1 MPKRHLRG
9 HRPST
14 EGKTRMR
21 KSVTAGALALATMAS
36 LLSGCASETGSASD
50 GAENPLA
57 QVKAADLVPEN
68 IVGLGPNGVK
78 SGTLEDIKLT
88 DDEVNQAK
96 QRKFR
101 VGIVMQ
107 TMNIEWSTE
116 QVRGI
121 TERLKKYDAE
131 VVGVADPNFDVQ
143 KQVSSIE
150 NMIQLKPDAII
161 SIPVDDTATAE
172 AYRKIGA
179 AGIKLIMMDNVPSG
193 LEYPKDYQ
201 GMVSSDN
208 QGNGAVC
215 AEALAK
221 YIPEGGTVGVLDFG
235 VDFFVTKER
244 MKGFVDWMKQ
254 NRPDIKIKVAEFLD
268 PANSGKDAGN
278 FLTANPDV
286 QGMFTEWEVPAVG
299 IDQALRAQG
308 KTMPI
313 TAVNIASD
321 VAADLASGGNIK
333 ALSAQVPYDQGLAEA
348 DMAVKVLLGG
358 TAPNW
363 LAFPAVPVLQNNVL
377 DAWKQVYHQDPPSQL
392 TEICTSTE
400 GCS

>member
-1 MPKRHLRG
+1 MRRSAAVAMVALASITSLLTG
-9 HRPST
+9 CSSDTGSGGAGST
-14 EGKTRMR
+14 G
-21 KSVTAGALALATMAS
+21 SGDPLANVTAKELIP
-36 LLSGCASETGSASD
+36 SG
-50 GAENPLA
+50 
-57 QVKAADLVPEN
+57 

-78 SGTLEDIKLT
+78 SGTLDQIKLT
-88 DDEVNQAK
+88 DDEVAK
-96 QRKFR
+96 ARERKFR

-116 QVRGI
+116 QVRAI
-121 TERLKKYDAE
+121 KNRLKEYNAE
-131 VVGVADPNFDVQ
+131 VIGVVDPNFDVT
-143 KQVSSIE
+143 KQVSGIE

-179 AGIKLIMMDNVPSG
+179 AGIKLIMMDNVPKG
-193 LEYPKDYQ
+193 LKYPDDYQ

-215 AEALAK
+215 AQALAK
-221 YIPEGGTVGVLDFG
+221 FIPKGGTVGVLDFG

-244 MKGFVDWMKQ
+244 MKGFVDWMKA
-254 NRPDIKIKVAEFLD
+254 NRSDIKIKTTEFLD

-308 KTMPI
+308 KNVPI

-321 VAADLASGGNIK
+321 VAMDLATGGNIK
-333 ALSAQVPYDQGLAEA
+333 ALGAQVPYDQGLAEA
-348 DMAVKVLLGG
+348 DMAIKVLLGG
-358 TAPNW
+358 SVPNW
-363 LAFPAVPVLQNNVL
+363 VAFPSVPVLQNNVL
-377 DAWKQVYHQDPPSQL
+377 DAWKQVYHQDPPAELVKASQA
-392 TEICTSTE
+392 TNGSK
-400 GCS
+400 

>member
-1 MPKRHLRG
+1 
-9 HRPST
+9 
-14 EGKTRMR
+14 MR
-21 KSVTAGALALATMAS
+21 RSATAGALALATMAA
-36 LLSGCASETGSASD
+36 LLTGCASDTGGSAA

-57 QVKAADLVPEN
+57 KVKAADLVPAN

-88 DDEVNQAK
+88 DEQVNLAK

-116 QVRGI
+116 QVRAI

-143 KQVSSIE
+143 KQVSGIE

-179 AGIKLIMMDNVPSG
+179 AGIKLIMMDNVPTG
-193 LEYPKDYQ
+193 LTYPNDYQ

-208 QGNGAVC
+208 QGNGAVS

-244 MKGFVDWMKQ
+244 MKGFVDWTKQ
-254 NRPDIKIKVAEFLD
+254 NRPDIKIKIAEFLD

-321 VAADLASGGNIK
+321 VAADLATGGNIK
-333 ALSAQVPYDQGLAEA
+333 ALGAQVPYDQGLAEA

-377 DAWKQVYHQDPPSQL
+377 EAWKQVYHQDPPNQL
-392 TEICTSTE
+392 ADACKATE
-400 GCS
+400 GCG

>member
-1 MPKRHLRG
+1 M
-9 HRPST
+9 
-14 EGKTRMR
+14 KT
-21 KSVTAGALALATMAS
+21 TATAAAIVLAAMAAV
-36 LLSGCASETGSASD
+36 LTGCGSESAASSA

-57 QVKAADLVPEN
+57 QVKAQELVPQE
-68 IVGLGPNGVK
+68 IVGLGPNGVS
-78 SGTLEDIKLT
+78 SGHLDAVKLT
-88 DDEVNQAK
+88 DQEVNQAK

-121 TERLKKYDAE
+121 TEQLKKYDAE

-143 KQVSSIE
+143 KQVSGIE

-193 LEYPKDYQ
+193 LKFPSDYQ

-221 YIPEGGTVGVLDFG
+221 YIPQGGTVGVLDFG

-244 MKGFVDWMKQ
+244 MKGFVDWMKK
-254 NRPDIKIKVAEFLD
+254 NRPDIKIKVSEFLD
-268 PANSGKDAGN
+268 PATSGKDAGN

-308 KTMPI
+308 KAIPI

-321 VAADLASGGNIK
+321 VATDLATGGNIK
-333 ALSAQVPYDQGLAEA
+333 ALSAQVPYDQGMAEA
-348 DMAVKVLLGG
+348 DMALKVLLGG
-358 TAPNW
+358 SAPNW

-377 DAWKQVYHQDPPSQL
+377 AAWKQVYHQDPPSQL
-392 TEICTSTE
+392 TETCKSTE
-400 GCS
+400 GCR

>member
-1 MPKRHLRG
+1 
-9 HRPST
+9 
-14 EGKTRMR
+14 MR

-96 QRKFR
+96 QKKFR

-121 TERLKKYDAE
+121 TEQLKKYDAE

>member
-1 MPKRHLRG
+1 M
-9 HRPST
+9 
-14 EGKTRMR
+14 KT
-21 KSVTAGALALATMAS
+21 TATAAAIVLAAMAALLTGCGSESAAS
-36 LLSGCASETGSASD
+36 SG

-57 QVKAADLVPEN
+57 QVKAQELVPQE

-78 SGTLEDIKLT
+78 SGDLDAIKLT
-88 DDEVNQAK
+88 DQEVNQAK

-121 TERLKKYDAE
+121 TEQLKKYDAE

-143 KQVSSIE
+143 KQVSGIE

-193 LEYPKDYQ
+193 LKYPSDYQ

-221 YIPEGGTVGVLDFG
+221 YIPQGGTVGVLDFG

-244 MKGFVDWMKQ
+244 MKGFVDWMKK
-254 NRPDIKIKVAEFLD
+254 NRPDIKIKVSEFLD
-268 PANSGKDAGN
+268 PATSGKDAGN

-308 KTMPI
+308 KAMPI

-321 VAADLASGGNIK
+321 VATDLATGGNIK

-348 DMAVKVLLGG
+348 DMAIKVLLGG
-358 TAPNW
+358 SAPNW

-377 DAWKQVYHQDPPSQL
+377 EAWKQVYHQDPPSQL
-392 TEICTSTE
+392 TETCKSTE
-400 GCS
+400 GCR

>member
-1 MPKRHLRG
+1 
-9 HRPST
+9 
-14 EGKTRMR
+14 MR
-21 KSVTAGALALATMAS
+21 TSVTAGALALATMAS
-36 LLSGCASETGSASD
+36 LLAGCASDTKGSAG

-57 QVKAADLVPEN
+57 QVNAKELVPEN

-78 SGTLEDIKLT
+78 SGTLDDIKLT
-88 DDEVNQAK
+88 DEEVAQAK
-96 QRKFR
+96 QHKFR
-101 VGIVMQ
+101 IGIVMQ

-121 TERLKKYDAE
+121 TERLKKYNAE
-131 VVGVADPNFDVQ
+131 VIGVADPNFDVQ
-143 KQVSSIE
+143 KQVSGIE
-150 NMIQLKPDAII
+150 NMIQLKPDAIV

-193 LEYPKDYQ
+193 LKYPTDYQ

-221 YIPEGGTVGVLDFG
+221 YIPQGGTVGVLDFG

-244 MKGFVDWMKQ
+244 MKGFVDWMKK
-254 NRPDIKIKVAEFLD
+254 NRPDIKIKVTEFLD

-308 KTMPI
+308 KTVPI

-321 VAADLASGGNIK
+321 VAADLATGGNIK

-358 TAPNW
+358 SAPNW
-363 LAFPAVPVLQNNVL
+363 LAFPAVPVLQNNL
-377 DAWKQVYHQDPPSQL
+377 TDAWKQVYHQDPPSQL
-392 TEICTSTE
+392 TEACKSTD

>member
-1 MPKRHLRG
+1 
-9 HRPST
+9 
-14 EGKTRMR
+14 MR

>member
-1 MPKRHLRG
+1 MKLTPR
-9 HRPST
+9 
-14 EGKTRMR
+14 TRLAAAL
-21 KSVTAGALALATMAS
+21 SIASITALALVGCT
-36 LLSGCASETGSASD
+36 SGSTSPTAAPDAPS
-50 GAENPLA
+50 NPLA
-57 QVKAADLVPEN
+57 DVDAASLVPPQ
-68 IVGLGPNGVK
+68 IVGLGPGGVE
-78 SGTLEDIKLT
+78 SGDLSEVELT
-88 DDEVNQAK
+88 DAEIAQAK
-96 QRKFR
+96 EEKFR

-107 TMNIEWSTE
+107 TMDIEWSTE
-116 QVRGI
+116 QVRAI
-121 TERLKKYDAE
+121 TDRLAEYDAE
-131 VVGVADPNFDVQ
+131 VVGVVDPAFDVQ
-143 KQVSSIE
+143 SQISGIE
-150 NMIQLKPDAII
+150 NMIQLEPDAII

-179 AGIKLIMMDNVPSG
+179 AGIKLIMMDNVPTG
-193 LEYPKDYQ
+193 LEYPTDYQ

-215 AEALAK
+215 AEALAA

-244 MKGFVDWMKQ
+244 MKGFVDWMEK
-254 NRPDIKIKVAEFLD
+254 NRPDITIKVAEFLD
-268 PANSGKDAGN
+268 AAQSLQDATD

-286 QGMFTEWEVPAVG
+286 QGMFTEWEVPAVA

-321 VAADLASGGNIK
+321 VAADLAGGGNIK

-348 DMAVKVLLGG
+348 DMAIKVLLGG
-358 TAPNW
+358 SVPNW

-377 DAWKQVYHQDPPSQL
+377 EAWEQIYHQDPPQQL
-392 TEICTSTE
+392 VEICEATKAC
-400 GCS
+400 G

>member
-1 MPKRHLRG
+1 M
-9 HRPST
+9 
-14 EGKTRMR
+14 
-21 KSVTAGALALATMAS
+21 AALLTGCSSESAAS
-36 LLSGCASETGSASD
+36 SA

-57 QVKAADLVPEN
+57 QVKAQDLVPQK
-68 IVGLGPNGVK
+68 IVGLGPNGVS
-78 SGTLEDIKLT
+78 SGLLDDIKLT
-88 DDEVNQAK
+88 DQEVNQAK

-121 TERLKKYDAE
+121 TEQLKKYDAE

-143 KQVSSIE
+143 KQVSGIE

-193 LEYPKDYQ
+193 LKYPSDYQ

-221 YIPEGGTVGVLDFG
+221 YIPQGGTVGVLDFG

-244 MKGFVDWMKQ
+244 MKGFVDWMKK
-254 NRPDIKIKVAEFLD
+254 NRPDIKIKVSEFLD

-308 KTMPI
+308 KAMPI

-321 VAADLASGGNIK
+321 VATDLATGGNIK

-358 TAPNW
+358 NAPNW

-377 DAWKQVYHQDPPSQL
+377 EAWKQVYHQDPPSQL
-392 TEICTSTE
+392 TEACKSTE
-400 GCS
+400 GCR

>member
-1 MPKRHLRG
+1 
-9 HRPST
+9 
-14 EGKTRMR
+14 MR
-21 KSVTAGALALATMAS
+21 KTAAAAATALATMAA
-36 LLSGCASETGSASD
+36 LLTGCASDTAGASG
-50 GAENPLA
+50 GADNPLA
-57 QVKAADLVPEN
+57 QVTAEELVPEN

-78 SGTLEDIKLT
+78 SGTLDDIKLT
-88 DDEVNQAK
+88 EDEVRQAK
-96 QRKFR
+96 ERKFR

-116 QVRGI
+116 QVRAI

-193 LEYPKDYQ
+193 LKYPVDYQ

-308 KTMPI
+308 KSMPI

-321 VAADLASGGNIK
+321 VAADLATGGNIK

-348 DMAVKVLLGG
+348 DMAIKVLLGG
-358 TAPNW
+358 SAPNW

-377 DAWKQVYHQDPPSQL
+377 EAWKQVYHQDPPQQL
-392 TEICTSTE
+392 VDACESTD
-400 GCS
+400 GCK

>member
-1 MPKRHLRG
+1 
-9 HRPST
+9 
-14 EGKTRMR
+14 MR
-21 KSVTAGALALATMAS
+21 RSATAGALALATIAA
-36 LLSGCASETGSASD
+36 LLTGCSSGSGVAAGVN
-50 GAENPLA
+50 ENPLA
-57 QVKAADLVPEN
+57 QVKAEDLVPAD

-78 SGTLEDIKLT
+78 SGTLDDIKLT
-88 DDEVNQAK
+88 EAEVNQAK
-96 QRKFR
+96 ERKFR

-116 QVRGI
+116 QVRAI
-121 TERLKKYDAE
+121 TERLKMYDAE

-193 LEYPKDYQ
+193 LKYPTDYQ

-244 MKGFVDWMKQ
+244 MKGFVDWMKA

-321 VAADLASGGNIK
+321 VAADLATGGNIK

-348 DMAVKVLLGG
+348 DMAIKVLLGG

-377 DAWKQVYHQDPPSQL
+377 QAWKQVYHQDPPAQL
-392 TEICTSTE
+392 VEACESTE
-400 GCS
+400 GCQ

>member
-1 MPKRHLRG
+1 
-9 HRPST
+9 
-14 EGKTRMR
+14 MR
-21 KSVTAGALALATMAS
+21 KSVTAGVLALSTMAS
-36 LLSGCASETGSASD
+36 LLAGCASDTGGTPSD
-50 GAENPLA
+50 TENPLA

-78 SGTLEDIKLT
+78 SGTLDDIKLT
-88 DDEVNQAK
+88 DEEVSQAK
-96 QRKFR
+96 QQKYR

-131 VVGVADPNFDVQ
+131 VIGVADPNFDVQ

-193 LEYPKDYQ
+193 LKYPADYQ

-321 VAADLASGGNIK
+321 VAADLATGGNIK

-363 LAFPAVPVLQNNVL
+363 LAFPAVPVLQNNLL

-392 TEICTSTE
+392 TEACKSSE
-400 GCS
+400 GCA

>member
-1 MPKRHLRG
+1 
-9 HRPST
+9 
-14 EGKTRMR
+14 MR
-21 KSVTAGALALATMAS
+21 KTAAAAATALATMAA
-36 LLSGCASETGSASD
+36 LLTGCASDTAGASG
-50 GAENPLA
+50 GADNPLA
-57 QVKAADLVPEN
+57 QVTAEELVPEN

-78 SGTLEDIKLT
+78 SGTLDDIKLT
-88 DDEVNQAK
+88 EDEVRQAK
-96 QRKFR
+96 ERKFR

-116 QVRGI
+116 QVRAI

-193 LEYPKDYQ
+193 LKYPVDYQ

-308 KTMPI
+308 KSMPI

-321 VAADLASGGNIK
+321 VAADLATGGNIK

-348 DMAVKVLLGG
+348 DMAIKVLLGG
-358 TAPNW
+358 SVPNW

-377 DAWKQVYHQDPPSQL
+377 EAWKQVYHQDPPQQL
-392 TEICTSTE
+392 VDACESTD
-400 GCS
+400 GCK

>member
-1 MPKRHLRG
+1 MMQLPRHRLAAVL
-9 HRPST
+9 SIAAIT
-14 EGKTRMR
+14 
-21 KSVTAGALALATMAS
+21 ALALVGCTTDATDPTSTPDAP
-36 LLSGCASETGSASD
+36 A
-50 GAENPLA
+50 NPLA
-57 QVKAADLVPEN
+57 DVDAATLVPPQ
-68 IVGLGPNGVK
+68 IVGLGPGGVK
-78 SGTLEDIKLT
+78 SGDLSEVELT
-88 DDEVNQAK
+88 DAEIAQAK
-96 QRKFR
+96 SEKYR

-107 TMNIEWSTE
+107 TMDIEWSTE
-116 QVRGI
+116 QVRAI
-121 TERLKKYDAE
+121 TDRLAEYDAE
-131 VVGVADPNFDVQ
+131 VIGVVDPAFDVQ
-143 KQVSSIE
+143 SQISGIE

-179 AGIKLIMMDNVPSG
+179 AGIKLIMMDNVPTG
-193 LEYPKDYQ
+193 LEYPTDYQ

-215 AEALAK
+215 AEALAA

-244 MKGFVDWMKQ
+244 MRGFVGWMEE
-254 NRPDIKIKVAEFLD
+254 NRPDITIKVAEFLD
-268 PANSGKDAGN
+268 PGQATQDATD

-286 QGMFTEWEVPAVG
+286 QGMFTEWEVPAVA

-308 KTMPI
+308 KSLPI

-321 VAADLASGGNIK
+321 VAADLAGGGNIK

-348 DMAVKVLLGG
+348 DMAIKVLLGG
-358 TAPNW
+358 SVPNW

-377 DAWKQVYHQDPPSQL
+377 EAWERVYHQDPPQQL
-392 TEICTSTE
+392 VDICESTE
-400 GCS
+400 GCG

>member
-1 MPKRHLRG
+1 
-9 HRPST
+9 
-14 EGKTRMR
+14 MR
-21 KSVTAGALALATMAS
+21 RSATVWTVAFATIATLLA
-36 LLSGCASETGSASD
+36 GCASETGSASN

-57 QVKAADLVPEN
+57 QVNAESLVPKN

-78 SGTLEDIKLT
+78 SGILEDIKLT
-88 DDEVNQAK
+88 ADEVNQAK
-96 QRKFR
+96 QKKFR

-116 QVRGI
+116 QVRAI
-121 TERLKKYDAE
+121 TDRLKTYDAE
-131 VVGVADPNFDVQ
+131 VIGVADPNFDVQ

-179 AGIKLIMMDNVPSG
+179 AGIKLIMMDNVPAG
-193 LEYPKDYQ
+193 LQYPKDYQ

-221 YIPEGGTVGVLDFG
+221 YIPQGGTVGVLDFG

-333 ALSAQVPYDQGLAEA
+333 ALGAQVPYDQGLAEA

-377 DAWKQVYHQDPPSQL
+377 DAWKQVYHQDPPTQL
-392 TEICTSTE
+392 TEICKSTD